1 MRMPGMGELLI
12 ILVIVLLVFGA
23 NKLPQLGDGIG
34 KAIKNFKRGI
44 NHDDD
49 IDVTPTDKRVA
60 AELPEELLVRVVVE
74 IGALVWPAHHRD
86 DEVGVLPDLLVADRG
101 LEEMGVLLDPALEVE
116 GQRIAGRQGGR
127 GRSAG
132 SVSACPARG
141 RACGRAARGR

>member
-60 AELPEELLVRVVVE
+60 ADAASRANGSLDDAKVRD
-74 IGALVWPAHHRD
+74 A
-86 DEVGVLPDLLVADRG
+86 EVIESKPSKG
-101 LEEMGVLLDPALEVE
+101 
-116 GQRIAGRQGGR
+116 
-127 GRSAG
+127 
-132 SVSACPARG
+132 
-141 RACGRAARGR
+141 

>member
-49 IDVTPTDKRVA
+49 IDVTPSDRRVG
-60 AELPEELLVRVVVE
+60 AESSATPVE
-74 IGALVWPAHHRD
+74 DTKKIHEA
-86 DEVGVLPDLLVADRG
+86 EVIERKG
-101 LEEMGVLLDPALEVE
+101 
-116 GQRIAGRQGGR
+116 
-127 GRSAG
+127 
-132 SVSACPARG
+132 
-141 RACGRAARGR
+141 

>member
-49 IDVTPTDKRVA
+49 IDVTPTDKRVSADA
-60 AELPEELLVRVVVE
+60 ASRTGGTLDDAKVRD
-74 IGALVWPAHHRD
+74 A
-86 DEVGVLPDLLVADRG
+86 EVIEKPSKG
-101 LEEMGVLLDPALEVE
+101 
-116 GQRIAGRQGGR
+116 
-127 GRSAG
+127 
-132 SVSACPARG
+132 
-141 RACGRAARGR
+141 

>member
-60 AELPEELLVRVVVE
+60 ADAASRAGGKLEDAKVRD
-74 IGALVWPAHHRD
+74 A
-86 DEVGVLPDLLVADRG
+86 EVIESKASKG
-101 LEEMGVLLDPALEVE
+101 
-116 GQRIAGRQGGR
+116 
-127 GRSAG
+127 
-132 SVSACPARG
+132 
-141 RACGRAARGR
+141 